1 MQFNVWLYSR
11 FQQSPLSNFRLVTEI
26 KGKNVKSNRLIWSA
40 ARYWCLS
47 HGCHNVLYVMDR
59 ALLIIEHA
67 ALFKH
72 KLTQWF
78 GAVSIAPLECW
89 KPTLLLLPLH
99 STGCCSFE
107 ITVILGGRF
116 GSCAIIASA
125 PFCVQFSTFNWIE
138 TYYMLI
144 RQPLDFVY
152 YSHSQSYTSI
162 YSVCFLFGVFFFEF
176 AIFFDPYRT
185 RNGHLL
191 AHWWHCD
198 MK

>member
-47 HGCHNVLYVMDR
+47 RGCHNVLYVMDR

-89 KPTLLLLPLH
+89 KPTLLLLPFLWT
-99 STGCCSFE
+99 TGGWLLDKTLE
-107 ITVILGGRF
+107 RLY
-116 GSCAIIASA
+116 AIWWQSLSK
-125 PFCVQFSTFNWIE
+125 FNFMQRQFPRNF
-138 TYYMLI
+138 
-144 RQPLDFVY
+144 P
-152 YSHSQSYTSI
+152 
-162 YSVCFLFGVFFFEF
+162 
-176 AIFFDPYRT
+176 IFDI
-185 RNGHLL
+185 
-191 AHWWHCD
+191 
-198 MK
+198 